1 MKEKIWFVNRKLLQS
16 DWYHFK
22 SLEIEIEYV
31 LPWILKLK
39 SKENEITSWD
49 KEKETKMRKLQK
61 GGSSSGLLGWAAR
74 TNYILFERDTFRDG
88 TGPEMVCVENKE
100 KLPQKKAIKKTWR
113 KILASPNL
121 SQDNHNMGR
130 CDHHIF
136 RILPWHSFHNLLKN
150 CFH

>member
-1 MKEKIWFVNRKLLQS
+1 
-16 DWYHFK
+16 
-22 SLEIEIEYV
+22 
-31 LPWILKLK
+31 
-39 SKENEITSWD
+39 
-49 KEKETKMRKLQK
+49 MRKLQK
-61 GGSSSGLLGWAAR
+61 GGSSSGLLGWAWR

-113 KILASPNL
+113 KILANPNL

-136 RILPWHSFHNLLKN
+136 RILLLGGGDLMTQNYLKLKKVN
-150 CFH
+150 VTRHF